1 MENSV
6 PALCECFRSSTQ
18 QSDLCQQGLRVVFRA
33 HASFEAYRII
43 TDLTSTSVLL
53 SANERLFRQA
63 SGPKSNLWSLGS
75 LISREVQLRRD
86 RSCCVCGYHRNLL
99 SFFHF
104 ISNINSFYKVKN
116 CGHSHMKFRSF

>member
-1 MENSV
+1 MENRV

-18 QSDLCQQGLRVVFRA
+18 QSDLGQQGLRVVFRA

-63 SGPKSNLWSLGS
+63 MSNLWSLGS

-116 CGHSHMKFRSF
+116 CVHSHMKFRSF